1 MTSLLREEVPVPIM
15 CAASATMTSCPANA
29 AARAIARPTTPAPT
43 TRTCIARSCLTAIVS
58 GKSGSGCKLDFL
70 SGPKYGAE
78 PSTPRCG
85 RIDRAPATGQHPPN
99 NSIHNQGRQTMLRT
113 LSLLAIGV
121 CANALVGV
129 TAWTQTP
136 PEVTLTRFDC
146 GIGQSPI
153 DPARFNDT
161 FAFPELKVTIT
172 FSCYLVKHGGEYMV
186 WDTGF
191 AVGANPNAPKV
202 SIVDRLKEKG
212 PVMLIGDLAHFQEN
226 YDGNGVPIFN
236 TDRAQTL
243 ASIDRVKKIAA
254 NLKATVIIQHDQRDL
269 GKLPA
274 FPAAAK

>member
-1 MTSLLREEVPVPIM
+1 
-15 CAASATMTSCPANA
+15 
-29 AARAIARPTTPAPT
+29 
-43 TRTCIARSCLTAIVS
+43 
-58 GKSGSGCKLDFL
+58 
-70 SGPKYGAE
+70 
-78 PSTPRCG
+78 
-85 RIDRAPATGQHPPN
+85 
-99 NSIHNQGRQTMLRT
+99 MLRT

-202 SIVDRLKEKG
+202 SIVDQLKQLNLTADQMKYVGISHYHGDHIGQVSLFPKSTLLIGKGDWDALTATKPAAGVNPAPFANWISGGGKVEPVTLDKDVFGDGSVMIIGTPGHTPGHQSLLVRLKEKG
-212 PVMLIGDLAHFQEN
+212 PVMLTGDLSHFQEN

-243 ASIDRVKKIAA
+243 ASIDRFKKIAA